1 MNAVLEFPPLE
12 TAAEV
17 VEAPLVVA
25 SAALVELSAV
35 YRGLADLA
43 AEHGSTNYDITTPI
57 GYRLATARRFAIRQV
72 RFRVPKVVE
81 ALKAELK
88 EAAAAVTAEAERIIR
103 ALRAIEDPHH
113 ALIEAEDAR
122 RAAIKAEQERIEAEK
137 RAEAAR
143 IEAARVAE
151 HESRLATIRRYLSHA
166 EGLPSSRVA
175 LGIES
180 LEAMQIDPA
189 VWEEFADAAASV
201 RAETLEAMRA
211 LHQRTKASEDAE
223 AAAKAEAARLEAL
236 RIEQE
241 RIAAEQAERQ
251 RVLDEQAA
259 ELRRREE
266 ALAAEQRRLEE
277 EAEEQAAIQTQQD
290 AQAHGDGEQPAQA
303 ATENHDTEAAPG
315 VVQGSPPDA
324 ESSAPSVP
332 AVPTVTLGQIHKAL
346 GFNVGGAF
354 IGTQFGLHA
363 HPLPGKAVH
372 YVREEALRMLD
383 ALAAHV
389 IATKEKL

>member
-12 TAAEV
+12 TTAEV
-17 VEAPLVVA
+17 VEAPPVVA
-25 SAALVELSAV
+25 SSALVELSAV
-35 YRGLADLA
+35 DRGLADLA

-81 ALKAELK
+81 ARKAELK

-122 RAAIKAEQERIEAEK
+122 RAAIKAEQERIEAE
-137 RAEAAR
+137 AAR
-143 IEAARVAE
+143 IETARVAE

-211 LHQRTKASEDAE
+211 LHQRTKAYEDAE